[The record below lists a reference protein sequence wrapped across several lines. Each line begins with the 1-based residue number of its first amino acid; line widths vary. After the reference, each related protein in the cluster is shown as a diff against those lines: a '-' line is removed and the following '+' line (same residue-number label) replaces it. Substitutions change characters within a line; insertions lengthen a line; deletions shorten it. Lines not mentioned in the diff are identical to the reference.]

1 MVSEEEAPTRDK
13 LHAAVVASFESRI
26 LSGELAVGEKMPA
39 EAEIAKTF
47 GISTRSVRE
56 ALQIL
61 ETKGLVKR
69 RHGGRAEVV
78 RDDIGQYLASL
89 GTTVRSLFHRD
100 PSHLVEVMKVRRMF
114 EVDAARQLAAGD
126 GDVSGIAEALE
137 RMEAS
142 VAARDFDAYANA
154 DAAFHRAV
162 VHALENDVMSTL
174 YDAIYQL
181 VVDVILVSVR
191 VPSKPMENGLVEHT
205 GIHAAILSGDPDKAA
220 EALGVHIDNSTRYLM
235 LALSRDEEAGA
246 ASGAR
251 AGRQT
256 DPAAR

>member
-1 MVSEEEAPTRDK
+1 VVTDEEAPTRDK
-13 LHAAVVASFESRI
+13 LHAAVVTSFEDRI
-26 LSGELAVGEKMPA
+26 LSGDLEVGEKMPA
-39 EAEIAKTF
+39 EAEIAKSF

-89 GTTVRSLFHRD
+89 GVTVRSLFHRD

-114 EVDAARQLAAGD
+114 EVDAARQLAEAKHD
-126 GDVSGIAEALE
+126 LSGVEAALA

-142 VAARDFDAYANA
+142 VAARDFNAYASS

-162 VHALENDVMSTL
+162 VRAPGNEVMSTL

-181 VVDVILVSVR
+181 VTDVILVSVR
-191 VPSKPMENGLVEHT
+191 VPSKPMENGLVEHNE
-205 GIHAAILSGDPDKAA
+205 IYAAILTGDPEKAA
-220 EALGVHIDNSTRYLM
+220 AAVGAHIDNSTRYLM
-235 LALSRDEEAGA
+235 LALSRGET
-246 ASGAR
+246 R
-251 AGRQT
+251 T
-256 DPAAR
+256 DNT

>member
-1 MVSEEEAPTRDK
+1 MVTDEEAPTRDK
-13 LHAAVVASFESRI
+13 LHAAVVTSFETRI
-26 LSGELAVGEKMPA
+26 LCGELEVGEKMPA

-47 GISTRSVRE
+47 GISTRSVRD

-89 GTTVRSLFHRD
+89 GVTVRSLFHRD
-100 PSHLVEVMKVRRMF
+100 PSQLVEVMKVRRMF
-114 EVDAARQLAAGD
+114 EVDAARQLAENRRDLAGVAD
-126 GDVSGIAEALE
+126 ALR

-142 VAARDFDAYANA
+142 VVARDFAAYAGA

-162 VHALENDVMSTL
+162 VHALDNEVMSTL

-181 VVDVILVSVR
+181 VTDVIRLSVR

-205 GIHAAILSGDPDKAA
+205 EIYAALQTGDPDKAA
-220 EALGVHIDNSTRYLM
+220 AALGDHIDNSTRYLM
-235 LALSRDEEAGA
+235 LALSRREKRTE
-246 ASGAR
+246 R
-251 AGRQT
+251 T
-256 DPAAR
+256 

>member
-1 MVSEEEAPTRDK
+1 MTDDEAPARDK
-13 LHAAVVASFESRI
+13 LHAAVVTSFESRI
-26 LSGELAVGEKMPA
+26 LSGDLEIGEKMPA

-78 RDDIGQYLASL
+78 RDDISQYLASL
-89 GTTVRSLFHRD
+89 GVTVRSLFHRD

-114 EVDAARQLAAGD
+114 EVDAARQLAAGY
-126 GDVSGIAEALE
+126 GDTKGVGEALE

-142 VAARDFDAYANA
+142 VRAADFDRYAAA
-154 DAAFHRAV
+154 DAAFHRALV
-162 VHALENDVMSTL
+162 RALDNEVMSTL

-181 VVDVILVSVR
+181 VIDVILVSVR
-191 VPSKPMENGLVEHT
+191 VPSKPMERGLVEHND
-205 GIHAAILSGDPDKAA
+205 IYAAILTGEPDKAA
-220 EALGVHIDNSTRYLM
+220 NALGVHIDNSTSYLM
-235 LALSRDEEAGA
+235 LALSR
-246 ASGAR
+246 
-251 AGRQT
+251 GRNQT
-256 DPAAR
+256 DQS